1 MASKKRSL
9 LKAVTWR
16 LAGSMTTISV
26 VWIYTS
32 NVQLSVC
39 AATIDLFVKIMAYY
53 VHERVW
59 DKIDFGRD
67 SISAKFDRLLEDSEK
82 LIRDSEQNAAVLET
96 LKRYDQEDDSGVIL
110 ELKQYK
116 GEDQN
121 GQ

>member
-39 AATIDLFVKIMAYY
+39 AATIDLFVKILAYY

-59 DKIDFGRD
+59 DKIDFG
-67 SISAKFDRLLEDSEK
+67 KM
-82 LIRDSEQNAAVLET
+82 ET
-96 LKRYDQEDDSGVIL
+96 LNAVIK
-110 ELKQYK
+110 EARRLKSIEEHYGSPK